1 VAARGSSNATGY
13 GAADVFKLEGEA
25 HSLADRL
32 PELLLES
39 LKVANTVAHGIHGRR
54 RAGTGETFWQFR
66 QFQGGDPAT
75 VIDWRRSASSDT
87 LYVREREWEASHTFW
102 LWPDVSPSMVFRSHL
117 APIEKRDRAVVLTLA
132 LAEMLVRAG
141 ERVALL
147 GLTPPLASRKATTRI
162 AEALA
167 VNQGAE
173 AVQASLPP
181 KVRLSRFSSAIL
193 VGDFLDPPAT
203 VVRRIEEMA
212 EGGVQG
218 HIVQVLDPAEET
230 LAYQGRVEFRAVE
243 GGERWVADRVE
254 TLRAAYQQKL
264 AEHRAAI
271 AEAARRLGW
280 SFLVHHTDRP
290 AAEPLLTLV
299 MRLQG
304 MAADYRWKPEAQ
316 SEASLEARLEAQVA
330 GRRPGQAARDAG

>member
-1 VAARGSSNATGY
+1 MAARGSARATGG
-13 GAADVFKLEGEA
+13 GAGVFKLEGEA
-25 HSLADRL
+25 HALADRL
-32 PELLLES
+32 PDLLLES

-102 LWPDVSPSMVFRSHL
+102 LWPDVSPSMSFRSHL
-117 APIEKRDRAVVLTLA
+117 APVEKRDRALVLTLA
-132 LAEMLVRAG
+132 VAEMLVRAG

-147 GLTPPLASRKATTRI
+147 GLTPPLASRKATSRL

-167 VNQGAE
+167 ANEGSE
-173 AVQASLPP
+173 ALKASLPP
-181 KVRLSRFSSAIL
+181 KARLSRFSSAIL
-193 VGDFLDPPAT
+193 VGDFLDPAET
-203 VVRRIEEMA
+203 VVRRLNEMA

-218 HIVQVLDPAEET
+218 HLIQVLDPAEET
-230 LAYQGRVEFRAVE
+230 LAYEGRVEFRSPE
-243 GGERWVADRVE
+243 GGERWIADRVE
-254 TLRAAYQQKL
+254 TVRDAYHQKL
-264 AEHRAAI
+264 TAHRAEI
-271 AEAARRLGW
+271 EEAARRLGW
-280 SFLVHHTDRP
+280 SFLVHHTDRS

-304 MAADYRWKPEAQ
+304 VAGDYRWKPQ
-316 SEASLEARLEAQVA
+316 
-330 GRRPGQAARDAG
+330 GQAAADAPRDPPRDAG

>member
-1 VAARGSSNATGY
+1 VAARGSARATGG
-13 GAADVFKLEGEA
+13 GAGVFKLEGEA
-25 HSLADRL
+25 HALADRL
-32 PELLLES
+32 PDLLLES

-102 LWPDVSPSMVFRSHL
+102 LWPDVSPSMSFRSHL
-117 APIEKRDRAVVLTLA
+117 ATIEKRDRALVLTLA
-132 LAEMLVRAG
+132 VAEMLVRAG

-147 GLTPPLASRKATTRI
+147 GLTPPLASRKATSRI

-167 VNQGAE
+167 ANAGAD
-173 AVQASLPP
+173 ALKASLPP
-181 KVRLSRFSSAIL
+181 KARLSRFSSTIL
-193 VGDFLDPPAT
+193 VGDFLDPAET
-203 VVRRIEEMA
+203 VAKRLNEMA

-218 HIVQVLDPAEET
+218 HLIQVLDPAEET
-230 LAYQGRVEFRAVE
+230 LAYEGRVEFRSPE
-243 GGERWVADRVE
+243 GGERWIADRVE
-254 TLRAAYQQKL
+254 TVRSAYHKKL
-264 AEHRAAI
+264 TAHRAQI
-271 AEAARRLGW
+271 EEAARRLGW

-290 AAEPLLTLV
+290 AAEPLLTLI

-304 MAADYRWKPEAQ
+304 MAGDYRWRPQ
-316 SEASLEARLEAQVA
+316 PQVPTDA
-330 GRRPGQAARDAG
+330 PKDAPRDAG